1 MQRDATLSGSKP
13 LAWSRG
19 ASFDR
24 SADALA
30 DAFASVGVTMR
41 FARNAEI
48 YGEGER
54 REYLYQVVSG
64 AVRTSK
70 VLECGRRLIDAFH
83 RPGDIFGIEAGD
95 DHDFTADA
103 LSDCHVRVVKYAT
116 LMAMSARDADLAAEL
131 RRIVTGKLK
140 ATQDHMVLL
149 GRKTAEEKVA
159 SFLLAMVKVSVGE
172 AFELP
177 MSRQDIADFLGL
189 TIETVSRTLTQF
201 RKRATIDLSTA
212 RHVTLR
218 DRRALQRL
226 NA

>member
-1 MQRDATLSGSKP
+1 MQSDATISATKKGT
-13 LAWSRG
+13 WQHG

-24 SADALA
+24 SAGALA
-30 DAFASVGVTMR
+30 EAFATAGVVIR
-41 FARNAEI
+41 IARNAEI
-48 YGEGER
+48 YGESEP

-70 VLECGRRLIDAFH
+70 ILECGRRLIDAFH

-95 DHDFTADA
+95 EHDFTADA
-103 LSDCHVRVVKYAT
+103 LSDCQIRVVKYAT
-116 LMAMSARDADLAAEL
+116 LVTMSGRDPALAAEL
-131 RRIVTGKLK
+131 RRMVAAKLK
-140 ATQDHMVLL
+140 ATQDHMLLL

-172 AFELP
+172 VFELP

-201 RKRATIDLSTA
+201 RKRSTIDLSTA
-212 RHVTLR
+212 RHITLR
-218 DRRALQRL
+218 DRGALQRL